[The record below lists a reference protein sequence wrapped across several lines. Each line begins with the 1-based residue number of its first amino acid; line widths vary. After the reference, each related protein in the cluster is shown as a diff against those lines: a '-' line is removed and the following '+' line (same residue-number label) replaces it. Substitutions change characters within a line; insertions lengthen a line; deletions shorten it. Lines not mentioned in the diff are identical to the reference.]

1 MNREEAQKRIKELRE
16 LINYH
21 NYRYYVL
28 DDPTISDAEYDKL
41 VSELQQLEEAFPD
54 LKTPDSPTQRVG
66 YPPAEKFN
74 TVPHTIPMLSLDN
87 VFNEEEFVAFDK
99 RIKKFLNIGENELI
113 EYVGEPKLDGLG
125 VELVYENGV
134 FKVGSTRG
142 DGFIG
147 EDVTLNLKTIPDVP
161 LLLRQDPSLMIPP
174 RLEVRGEVYM
184 EKKKFAILNKR
195 RGEKGEPLFANPRNA
210 AAGSLRQLDPMVTA
224 KRPLNVFF
232 YAVGVIEGM
241 KFNTHWE
248 ILQALEK
255 WGFRVN
261 SRNRLLLGV
270 DEVIRY
276 YKEMSELREE
286 LEYETDGIVIKV
298 NRIDFQ
304 ERLGATSK
312 APRWAVAFKFEAK
325 QATTVIRDVVFNVG
339 RTGAITPVAIFDP
352 VKIGGVEVT
361 RATLH
366 NEDEIKRKD
375 VRIGDTVVVQRAGD
389 VIPEVVSVI
398 TSKRKGTEKRII
410 FPETCPE
417 CGAKIIRIE
426 GEAAHRCTGG
436 LSCPAQLKE
445 SIRHFC
451 SKEGMDIEGLGE
463 KIISQLVDKG
473 IVKDIA
479 DLYLLK
485 KDDLLRL
492 ERMGSKLA
500 DNILNA
506 IEKSKETKL
515 EKFLYALGIRNVGE
529 HLARV
534 LAREFGSIDNIM
546 KLSVEELM
554 KIKEIGPIVAE
565 SIYNFF
571 REKRNNQ
578 VIQKLFKAGVRIKK
592 EKTEEKKGV
601 LSGKTFVFTGT
612 LSGMTRSEAKKK
624 VEDLGGNVASS
635 ISKKVDYLVV
645 GSEPGSKLD
654 EAKKLG
660 INIITE
666 EEFIKMIS

>member
-1 MNREEAQKRIKELRE
+1 MEMEEAKKRVEELRE

-28 DDPTISDAEYDKL
+28 DDPAISDAEYDKL
-41 VSELQQLEEAFPD
+41 VLELQQLEEKFPD

-66 YPPAEKFN
+66 HPPAEKFN
-74 TVPHTIPMLSLDN
+74 TIPHTIPMLSLDN
-87 VFNEEEFVAFDK
+87 VFNEDEFIAFDK
-99 RIKKFLNIGENELI
+99 RVKRFLNIADREHI
-113 EYVGEPKLDGLG
+113 EYVGEPKMDGVG
-125 VELVYENGV
+125 VELVYEDGV

-147 EDVTLNLKTIPDVP
+147 EDVTSNLKTIPDVP
-161 LLLRQDPSLMIPP
+161 LVLKSDPSVRIPR

-184 EKKKFAILNKR
+184 EKKKFAILNRR

-232 YAVGVIEGM
+232 YAAGVVEGI
-241 KFNTHWE
+241 KFKTHWE
-248 ILQALEK
+248 FLKALEK

-261 SRNRLLLGV
+261 SKNRLLKGV

-276 YKEMSELREE
+276 YREMAELREE
-286 LEYETDGIVIKV
+286 LEYETDGVVIKV

-304 ERLGATSK
+304 ERLGSTSK
-312 APRWAVAFKFEAK
+312 APRWAVAFKFEAR

-375 VRIGDTVVVQRAGD
+375 VKIGDTVVVQRAGD

-398 TSKRKGTEKRII
+398 VSKRKGSEKRIV
-410 FPETCPE
+410 FPESCPE
-417 CGAKIIRIE
+417 CGARVIRIE

-445 SIRHFC
+445 SIKHFC
-451 SKEGMDIEGLGE
+451 SKEGMDIEGIGE

-485 KDDLLRL
+485 KDDLLKL
-492 ERMGSKLA
+492 DRMGSKLA

-506 IEKSKETKL
+506 IERSKETKL

-534 LAREFGSIDNIM
+534 LAREFGSIEVIRE
-546 KLSVEELM
+546 LSLGELM
-554 KIKEIGPIVAE
+554 GIREIGPVVAE

-578 VIQKLFKAGVRIKK
+578 VIQKLLKAGVKIKS
-592 EKTEEKKGV
+592 EKVEKKGI
-601 LSGKTFVFTGT
+601 LSGKTFVFTGA

-624 VEDLGGNVASS
+624 VEELGGSVASS
-635 ISKKVDYLVV
+635 VSKKVDYLVV
-645 GSEPGSKLD
+645 GSEPGSKLE

-660 INIITE
+660 ISIITE
-666 EEFIKMIS
+666 EEFMKMIS